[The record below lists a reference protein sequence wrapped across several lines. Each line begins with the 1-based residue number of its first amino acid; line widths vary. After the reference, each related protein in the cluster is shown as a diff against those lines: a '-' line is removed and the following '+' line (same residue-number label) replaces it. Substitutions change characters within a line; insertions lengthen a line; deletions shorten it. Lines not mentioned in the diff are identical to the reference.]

1 MMGSHRNSSSFKT
14 LPPIAFSFAVGYQ
27 AWVWT
32 VEAFAKQ
39 LCFQEQYVKAAS
51 HLLSIH
57 KVYEAVELLKVNHFY
72 RLLYIYVY
80 DLLLFSSGVDLTFW
94 VTFCT
99 QSINFSIC
107 F

>member
-1 MMGSHRNSSSFKT
+1 MLKKPVMVSHRNSSSPRT
-14 LPPIAFSFAVGYQ
+14 VSNSAAFSFAVGYQ

-57 KVYEAVELLKVNHFY
+57 KVYEAIELLKVNNFY
-72 RLLYIYVY
+72 RLLYIYV
-80 DLLLFSSGVDLTFW
+80 
-94 VTFCT
+94 
-99 QSINFSIC
+99 
-107 F
+107 

>member
-1 MMGSHRNSSSFKT
+1 MLKKHLMVSHRNSSSCKT
-14 LPPIAFSFAVGYQ
+14 ASNAFSFAVGYQ

-57 KVYEAVELLKVNHFY
+57 KVYEAIELLKVNNFY
-72 RLLYIYVY
+72 RLLCIYV
-80 DLLLFSSGVDLTFW
+80 
-94 VTFCT
+94 
-99 QSINFSIC
+99 
-107 F
+107 

>member
-1 MMGSHRNSSSFKT
+1 MNIEVMVWHRNSSSYKT
-14 LPPIAFSFAVGYQ
+14 ASNGVAFSFAVGYQ

-57 KVYEAVELLKVNHFY
+57 KVYEAIELLKVNNFY
-72 RLLYIYVY
+72 RLLYIYV
-80 DLLLFSSGVDLTFW
+80 
-94 VTFCT
+94 
-99 QSINFSIC
+99 
-107 F
+107 